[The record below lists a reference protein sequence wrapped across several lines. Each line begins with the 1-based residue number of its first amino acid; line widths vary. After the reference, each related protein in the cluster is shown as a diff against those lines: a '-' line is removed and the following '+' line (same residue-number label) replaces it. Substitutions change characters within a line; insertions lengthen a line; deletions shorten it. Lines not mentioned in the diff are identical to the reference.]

1 MIIHYLCF
9 ICVFCFP
16 SDLHT
21 MASVNASGYEQMQLI
36 QIDPVRRNISLAL
49 TQIFVWPFIYLTFLM
64 LLIFSKKE
72 TFRTETRYILFGHSL
87 LVDLIFLCLT
97 DFVVLLSYNFV
108 LIPLHFCIP
117 VCMLM
122 EAVTACA
129 PLTIIAMCVERYVA
143 ICMPLRHQAIST
155 SRRALIVISI
165 IWILSS
171 INPFVDMFILISTA
185 SREYLSQLTHC
196 HYEIMIPEKIR
207 HFARGLLYIVGL
219 VFILIIEIF
228 CYVMI
233 YLAARSASGDQK
245 SASKGQRTISLH
257 ILQLFL
263 CTAEV
268 MCPYIEAVVM
278 QYDIQTYLT
287 VRFINFLAFSI
298 TSRAVSPL
306 VYGFRDEK
314 FYAAMVYYIRCKNN
328 TISSDTIK
336 QS

>member
-1 MIIHYLCF
+1 
-9 ICVFCFP
+9 
-16 SDLHT
+16 
-21 MASVNASGYEQMQLI
+21 MASQNASGDEQIQLI
-36 QIDPVRRNISLAL
+36 QVDPVRRKVSLAL
-49 TQIFVWPFIYLTFLM
+49 TQIFVLPFIYLIFLM

-97 DFVVLLSYNFV
+97 DFIVLLSYNFV

-117 VCMLM
+117 ICMLT
-122 EAVTACA
+122 EAIAVSA
-129 PLTIIAMCVERYVA
+129 PLTIGAMCVERYVA
-143 ICMPLRHQAIST
+143 ICMPLRHHAIST
-155 SRRALIVISI
+155 SRRAIMVILM

-171 INPFVDMFILISTA
+171 ITPFVDMFILVSTA

-196 HYEIMIPEKIR
+196 HYEIMIPEKIH

-219 VFILIIEIF
+219 VVILIIEIF
-228 CYVMI
+228 CYIMI
-233 YLAARSASGDQK
+233 YLAARAASGDK

-257 ILQLFL
+257 IIQLFL

-268 MCPYIEAVVM
+268 MCPYIESVVM
-278 QYDIQTYLT
+278 QYDIQIYLT
-287 VRFINFLAFSI
+287 VRFINFLTFSI

-314 FYAAMVYYIRCKNN
+314 FYAAMAYYIRYKNN
-328 TISSDTIK
+328 IISSDTDK
-336 QS
+336 QT

>member
-1 MIIHYLCF
+1 
-9 ICVFCFP
+9 
-16 SDLHT
+16 
-21 MASVNASGYEQMQLI
+21 MASQNASGYEQMRLI
-36 QIDPVRRNISLAL
+36 QADPVRRTISVSL
-49 TQIFVWPFIYLTFLM
+49 TQVFVWPFVYLIFLM

-87 LVDLIFLCLT
+87 LVDLMFLFLT

-117 VCMLM
+117 ICMVM
-122 EAVTACA
+122 EAVAVSA
-129 PLTIIAMCVERYVA
+129 PLTIGAMCMERYVA
-143 ICMPLRHQAIST
+143 ICMPLRHHAIST
-155 SRRALIVISI
+155 SRRALLVILM

-185 SREYLSQLTHC
+185 SHEYLTQLTHC
-196 HYEIMIPEKIR
+196 HYEIMILERIR
-207 HFARGLLYIVGL
+207 QLARGLLYIVGL
-219 VFILIIEIF
+219 VLILIIEIF

-233 YLAARSASGDQK
+233 YYAARAASGDK
-245 SASKGQRTISLH
+245 NLASKGQRTISLH

-263 CTAEV
+263 CMAEV

-278 QYDIQTYLT
+278 QYDIHSYLT

-314 FYAAMVYYIRCKNN
+314 FYAAMAYYIRCKNN
-328 TISSDTIK
+328 VISTDN
-336 QS
+336 

>member
-1 MIIHYLCF
+1 
-9 ICVFCFP
+9 
-16 SDLHT
+16 
-21 MASVNASGYEQMQLI
+21 MASQNASGSEQMQLI
-36 QIDPVRRNISLAL
+36 QVDPIRRSISLAL
-49 TQIFVWPFIYLTFLM
+49 TQIFVWPFIYLIFLM

-87 LVDLIFLCLT
+87 LVDLIFLFLT

-122 EAVTACA
+122 EAVAICA
-129 PLTIIAMCVERYVA
+129 PLTIGAMCVERYVA

-155 SRRALIVISI
+155 SRRALMVILM

-185 SREYLSQLTHC
+185 SHEYLNQLTHC
-196 HYEIMIPEKIR
+196 HYEIMVSERIR
-207 HFARGLLYIVGL
+207 QFARGLLFIVGL

-233 YLAARSASGDQK
+233 YLAARAASGDKK
-245 SASKGQRTISLH
+245 SASKGHRTISLH
-257 ILQLFL
+257 IFQLFL
-263 CTAEV
+263 CMAEV
-268 MCPYIEAVVM
+268 VCPYIEAVVM
-278 QYDIQTYLT
+278 QYGIQAYLT

-314 FYAAMVYYIRCKNN
+314 FYTAMIYYIRCKNN
-328 TISSDTIK
+328 VISTDSDK
-336 QS
+336 QT

>member
-1 MIIHYLCF
+1 
-9 ICVFCFP
+9 
-16 SDLHT
+16 
-21 MASVNASGYEQMQLI
+21 MASQNASGYEQMRLI
-36 QIDPVRRNISLAL
+36 QADPVRRSISVAL
-49 TQIFVWPFIYLTFLM
+49 TQVFVWPFVYLIFLM

-97 DFVVLLSYNFV
+97 DIVVVLSYSFVV
-108 LIPLHFCIP
+108 IPLRFCIP
-117 VCMLM
+117 ICMLIG
-122 EAVTACA
+122 AVTACA
-129 PLTIIAMCVERYVA
+129 PLTIVAMCVERYVA
-143 ICMPLRHQAIST
+143 ICMPLRHHAIST
-155 SRRALIVISI
+155 SRRALIVILM

-185 SREYLSQLTHC
+185 SREYLSQLTYC
-196 HYEIMIPEKIR
+196 HYEIMIPEKM
-207 HFARGLLYIVGL
+207 HQFARGLLYIVGL
-219 VFILIIEIF
+219 VIILTVEVF

-233 YLAARSASGDQK
+233 YLAARAASGDNKK

-257 ILQLFL
+257 ILQLVL

-268 MCPYIEAVVM
+268 MCPYIESVVM
-278 QYDIQTYLT
+278 QYDINIYLI
-287 VRFINFLAFSI
+287 VRYVNFLTFSI

-314 FYAAMVYYIRCKNN
+314 FHTAMIYYIRCKNN

>member
-1 MIIHYLCF
+1 
-9 ICVFCFP
+9 
-16 SDLHT
+16 
-21 MASVNASGYEQMQLI
+21 MASQNASGDEQMQLI
-36 QIDPVRRNISLAL
+36 QVDPIRRNISLAL
-49 TQIFVWPFIYLTFLM
+49 TQIFVWPFIYLIFLM

-87 LVDLIFLCLT
+87 LVDLIFL
-97 DFVVLLSYNFV
+97 S
-108 LIPLHFCIP
+108 I
-117 VCMLM
+117 
-122 EAVTACA
+122 TACA

-143 ICMPLRHQAIST
+143 ICMPLRHHAIST
-155 SRRALIVISI
+155 SRRAMMVILM

-185 SREYLSQLTHC
+185 SREYMSQLTHC
-196 HYEIMIPEKIR
+196 HYEIMIPDKIR

-219 VFILIIEIF
+219 VAILIIEVF

-233 YLAARSASGDQK
+233 YLAARAASGDNKK

-268 MCPYIEAVVM
+268 MCPYIENVVM
-278 QYDIQTYLT
+278 EYDIQSYLT

-298 TSRAVSPL
+298 TSRAISPL

-314 FYAAMVYYIRCKNN
+314 FFAAMAYYIRCKNN
-328 TISSDTIK
+328 TISSDTTK

>member
-1 MIIHYLCF
+1 
-9 ICVFCFP
+9 
-16 SDLHT
+16 

-36 QIDPVRRNISLAL
+36 QADPVRRNISLAL

-87 LVDLIFLCLT
+87 LVDLMFLFLT

-122 EAVTACA
+122 EAVAVSA
-129 PLTIIAMCVERYVA
+129 PLTIGAMCVERYVA

-155 SRRALIVISI
+155 SRRALIVILM

-207 HFARGLLYIVGL
+207 HFARGLLYVLGL
-219 VFILIIEIF
+219 ALILIIEVF

-233 YLAARSASGDQK
+233 YLAARAASGEKK

-314 FYAAMVYYIRCKNN
+314 FYAAMVYYVRCKNN
-328 TISSDTIK
+328 VTSTDADK
-336 QS
+336 QT

>member
-1 MIIHYLCF
+1 
-9 ICVFCFP
+9 
-16 SDLHT
+16 
-21 MASVNASGYEQMQLI
+21 MASQNASGYEQMQLI
-36 QIDPVRRNISLAL
+36 QVDPVRRSISLAL
-49 TQIFVWPFIYLTFLM
+49 TQIIVWPFIYLIFLM
-64 LLIFSKKE
+64 LLIFSKKQ

-97 DFVVLLSYNFV
+97 DFVVLLSYNLV

-117 VCMLM
+117 VCMLL
-122 EAVTACA
+122 ESVAICA
-129 PLTIIAMCVERYVA
+129 PLTIGAMCVERYVA
-143 ICMPLRHQAIST
+143 ICMPLRHHAIST
-155 SRRALIVISI
+155 SRRALMVILM

-185 SREYLSQLTHC
+185 SHEYLTQLTHC
-196 HYEIMIPEKIR
+196 HYEIMVSEKIR
-207 HFARGLLYIVGL
+207 QFARGLLFIVGL

-233 YLAARSASGDQK
+233 YLAARAASGDK

-278 QYDIQTYLT
+278 QYDMQTYLT
-287 VRFINFLAFSI
+287 VRFVNFLAFSI

-314 FYAAMVYYIRCKNN
+314 FYKAMIYYIRCKNN
-328 TISSDTIK
+328 VISTDSDK
-336 QS
+336 QT

>member
-1 MIIHYLCF
+1 MCF
-9 ICVFCFP
+9 RCLSNFP
-16 SDLHT
+16 SDVHT

-36 QIDPVRRNISLAL
+36 QVDPVRRNISLAL

-87 LVDLIFLCLT
+87 LVDLIFLFLT

-108 LIPLHFCIP
+108 LIPLHFCIS

-122 EAVTACA
+122 EAVAVSA
-129 PLTIIAMCVERYVA
+129 PLTIGAMCVERYVA

-155 SRRALIVISI
+155 SRRAIIVILI

-185 SREYLSQLTHC
+185 SHEYLSQLTHC
-196 HYEIMIPEKIR
+196 HYEIMILERIR
-207 HFARGLLYIVGL
+207 QFARGLLYIVGL
-219 VFILIIEIF
+219 VLILIIEIF

-328 TISSDTIK
+328 TISTDIDK
-336 QS
+336 QT

>member
-1 MIIHYLCF
+1 
-9 ICVFCFP
+9 
-16 SDLHT
+16 
-21 MASVNASGYEQMQLI
+21 MASQNASGDEQMQLI
-36 QIDPVRRNISLAL
+36 QVDPVRRNISLAL
-49 TQIFVWPFIYLTFLM
+49 TQIFVWPFIYLIFLM

-97 DFVVLLSYNFV
+97 DFVVLLSYNLV
-108 LIPLHFCIP
+108 LLPLHFCIP
-117 VCMLM
+117 ICMLT
-122 EAVTACA
+122 EAVAVSA
-129 PLTIIAMCVERYVA
+129 PLTIGAMCVERYVA
-143 ICMPLRHQAIST
+143 ICMPLRHHAIST
-155 SRRALIVISI
+155 SRRAMMVILM

-185 SREYLSQLTHC
+185 SREYMSQLTHC
-196 HYEIMIPEKIR
+196 HYEIMIPDKIR

-219 VFILIIEIF
+219 VAILIVEVF

-233 YLAARSASGDQK
+233 YLAARAASGDKK
-245 SASKGQRTISLH
+245 SALKGQRTISLH

-278 QYDIQTYLT
+278 EYDIHSYLT

-314 FYAAMVYYIRCKNN
+314 FFAAMAYYIRCKNN
-328 TISSDTIK
+328 VILSDTDK
-336 QS
+336 LT